1 MKFTR
6 ERLVKMVGFI
16 LYSCGVLLVGFMGG
30 MMAKHIIDR
39 ETVRDLSEEKRRLH
53 RENAYLKKLSKHEVI
68 EITDKRGEKE
78 LEFGG
83 F

>member
-1 MKFTR
+1 MI
-6 ERLVKMVGFI
+6 GFI
-16 LYSCGVLLVGFMGG
+16 FYSCGVLAVGFIGG

-39 ETVRDLSEEKRRLH
+39 ETMRELAEEKRKLH
-53 RENAYLKKLSKHEVI
+53 RENVYLKKLGKHEVI
-68 EITDKRGEKE
+68 EITDKRSEKE